1 MNFFRSPTLRRIIY
15 AVAFGLAL
23 LRFAATRS
31 HSEPLPV
38 DDAEPH
44 SGVVYLIH

>member
-1 MNFFRSPTLRRIIY
+1 MAFFRSATLRRIIY

-23 LRFAATRS
+23 MRFATRS

-38 DDAEPH
+38 DDPLRPGEITD
-44 SGVVYLIH
+44 VTR